1 MQAKGEQTGGHVP
14 QSAFNFAI
22 GQRAKSEPRRC
33 GNRKVI
39 LEDLNRKFPES
50 YGLIIAEAGVH
61 MFDLSA
67 FRNQAVELRPENIIL
82 KTYVDSNSRARFDI
96 PEDPRVFPVR
106 LRTRSNSPG
115 PVPCPE

>member
-1 MQAKGEQTGGHVP
+1 MQTKGEQTGGHVP

-22 GQRAKSEPRRC
+22 GQRAKDEPRRC

-82 KTYVDSNSRARFDI
+82 KTYVDSNSHARFDI
-96 PEDPRVFPVR
+96 PEDPRVFPVC